1 MRARAKATT
10 LVMTAMLVATPLWEP
25 VPPARS
31 DGDPASDVLVAD
43 SVFYPYSS
51 TVSASLQRR
60 LNSEVAAASKAHFPV
75 KVALIAAPFDLGAI
89 PSLFGKPQVYSSFLG
104 QEISFLGATTRLLV
118 VMPDGYGVRNLGP
131 DASRVV
137 ASLKKPAGPRGDD
150 LAQAAIVA
158 LPKLAAAA
166 GHPIGPGTGGSSSGA
181 SGSVGSNSGGG
192 SSMLKVGVLAIV
204 AIVIA
209 GTLFAFRRERA
220 ARRRHV

>member
-118 VMPDGYGVRNLGP
+118 VMPNGYGVRNLGSG
-131 DASRVV
+131 ASRVV
-137 ASLKKPAGPRGDD
+137 TSLKRPAGARGDA
-150 LAQAAIVA
+150 LAQAAIIA

-166 GHPIGPGTGGSSSGA
+166 GHPIGPAAAGPTGAVSNPGGSI
-181 SGSVGSNSGGG
+181 SGGG
-192 SSMLKVGVLAIV
+192 SSVLKVDGLAI
-204 AIVIA
+204 AAMVIA
-209 GTLFAFRRERA
+209 GTVFAFRRGR
-220 ARRRHV
+220 ARRR